1 MDGAVGDD
9 HGVAADADAVA
20 LDRGDAGGSGGPS
33 RRPGRSRC
41 RCAPVRAATWAHSG
55 PAAEPVAGSS
65 PISAER
71 MNERARAVPASGS
84 TAAR

>member
-1 MDGAVGDD
+1 MDGPFSHDHDFAAHPDAIAVDLRDQTAGPPHLGTLVD
-9 HGVAADADAVA
+9 
-20 LDRGDAGGSGGPS
+20 LDPL
-33 RRPGRSRC
+33 
-41 RCAPVRAATWAHSG
+41 RAATCAHSG
-55 PAAEPVAGSS
+55 PTAEPVAGSS